1 MSLQKEFTVMQID
14 KYFLHVKLFRLEGR
28 KGVNYCVT
36 TGDMRTL
43 SYKGTDE
50 EHDGWLN
57 DAIVCA
63 FMQYIIKQSVCNNGL
78 NTMGKKN
85 IYLFTYLFTLH
96 INDVNCD
103 FN

>member
-1 MSLQKEFTVMQID
+1 MKFKSKLQDKCLLKLQKRRYIIRNEHEI
-14 KYFLHVKLFRLEGR
+14 KYIQQL
-28 KGVNYCVT
+28 YT
-36 TGDMRTL
+36 
-43 SYKGTDE
+43 KGTDE

-63 FMQYIIKQSVCNNGL
+63 FMQYIIKQSVCNNSL

>member
-1 MSLQKEFTVMQID
+1 MQTEI
-14 KYFLHVKLFRLEGR
+14 FEGR
-28 KGVNYCVT
+28 KGVNFHVGRYKVT

-43 SYKGTDE
+43 CYKGTDE

-63 FMQYIIKQSVCNNGL
+63 FMQYIIKQSVCNNSL

-85 IYLFTYLFTLH
+85 IYLFTLH